1 MELTRCIY
9 CGIEFSANTS
19 CNPDDYG
26 LHDIPAHSNTCPMC
40 NFITEINR
48 AMAIIIK
55 EPDSDRGYRM
65 LKENTDNVLKKQ
77 SELQVVYKLNQKR

>member
-1 MELTRCIY
+1 MELIKCIY
-9 CGIEFSANTS
+9 CGIEFPINNG

-26 LHDIPAHSNTCPMC
+26 LHDILAHSNTCPMC

-65 LKENTDNVLKKQ
+65 LKENTDDVLKRQ
-77 SELQVVYKLNQKR
+77 SELQTIYSINQ